1 MLRQTLLNVTR
12 PALRSTVVQ
21 LRGFSMSAIQNAE
34 GSTGAPR
41 SGGEVQGDTFTKR
54 EKANEDYYVKQ
65 QERQKL
71 MALKEKISQQRKQLE
86 ELDKN
91 MYVAYDDLTWEN
103 VFGGGSELY

>member
-1 MLRQTLLNVTR
+1 
-12 PALRSTVVQ
+12 
-21 LRGFSMSAIQNAE
+21 
-34 GSTGAPR
+34 
-41 SGGEVQGDTFTKR
+41 
-54 EKANEDYYVKQ
+54 
-65 QERQKL
+65 